1 MMAPLVWTAL
11 ALLLAAPQPAP
22 TAGVRVVEIQTNSVD
37 LIIQEGSL
45 EQLEVYAGSAA
56 AHGCVKEQG
65 DRALVVPPEDARNV
79 RVVLPPGR
87 HVEIHTQS
95 GDVEVHGSFE
105 LLSLRTVSGDISGTI
120 TARELLVKSM
130 SGEVRLDVRV
140 GRARIETVTGDIQA
154 SGQLEELQVK
164 STSGD
169 VEVAGKL
176 PRGMEAQTVSG
187 NVELRGTMPEGVM
200 YVIKSVSGDVTL
212 QDTGAAGFRLKVRSN
227 SGALA
232 VPGGQ
237 EDGPGRL
244 HLVRGNGRGNVEI
257 QTLSGDINVPQ

>member
-1 MMAPLVWTAL
+1 MMAPLVWSAL
-11 ALLLAAPQPAP
+11 ALLLATPQPAP
-22 TAGVRVVEIQTNSVD
+22 TAGVRVVEIETNSVD
-37 LIIQEGSL
+37 LVIQEGGL
-45 EQLEVYAGSAA
+45 EQLEVYAGNTA
-56 AHGCVKEQG
+56 AHGCVTVQG
-65 DRALVVPPEDARNV
+65 DRALVLPPQDARNV

-105 LLSLRTVSGDISGTI
+105 RLTLRTVSGDINGNV
-120 TARELLVKSM
+120 TARELWVKSM

-176 PRGMEAQTVSG
+176 PRGLEAQTVSG
-187 NVELRGTMPEGVM
+187 NVVLRGAMPEDVA
-200 YVIKSVSGDVTL
+200 YIIKSVSGDVTL
-212 QDTGAAGFRLKVRSN
+212 KDTGDAGFRLKVRSN
-227 SGALA
+227 SGTLSI
-232 VPGGQ
+232 PGGQ
-237 EDGPGRL
+237 EEGPGRL
-244 HLVRGNGRGNVEI
+244 HLVRGKGRGTVEI
-257 QTLSGDINVPQ
+257 QTLSGDINALQ